1 MECFAENQKWNK
13 WFFIGIKGDKL
24 EVEIEVLGNVLL
36 KKETWSK
43 RNRAGQVVGSPTEYP
58 LSFFFI
64 LATIAIPVSKET
76 ACFPSLSNT
85 ALRSLK
91 SHRSGIA
98 VMKTCF
104 LKTLPYF
111 VLKEEIFT
119 FKFSQFELR
128 LVNENN
134 ADKSAFARVGSKG
147 IDVNESK
154 RLSPNPSVSYLSLRP
169 CRYLSTVTRSSS
181 LASVDVFTQERLQRF
196 ATFNSLSVQRS
207 LN

>member
-1 MECFAENQKWNK
+1 MWAPCGHGNVCVECFAENQKWNK

-24 EVEIEVLGNVLL
+24 EVEVEVLGKVLL

-43 RNRAGQVVGSPTEYP
+43 RNRAVQVVESRTEYP

-64 LATIAIPVSKET
+64 FTTIAIPASKET

-91 SHRSGIA
+91 SHRSCIA

-119 FKFSQFELR
+119 FKSSQFELR

-154 RLSPNPSVSYLSLRP
+154 RLFPTPSVSNLSLRP
-169 CRYLSTVTRSSS
+169 GR
-181 LASVDVFTQERLQRF
+181 
-196 ATFNSLSVQRS
+196 
-207 LN
+207 

>member
-24 EVEIEVLGNVLL
+24 EVEVEVLGKVLL

-43 RNRAGQVVGSPTEYP
+43 RNRAVQVVGSRTEYP

-64 LATIAIPVSKET
+64 LTTISIPASKET

-91 SHRSGIA
+91 SHRSCIA

-111 VLKEEIFT
+111 VLK
-119 FKFSQFELR
+119 
-128 LVNENN
+128 
-134 ADKSAFARVGSKG
+134 
-147 IDVNESK
+147 
-154 RLSPNPSVSYLSLRP
+154 
-169 CRYLSTVTRSSS
+169 
-181 LASVDVFTQERLQRF
+181 
-196 ATFNSLSVQRS
+196 
-207 LN
+207 